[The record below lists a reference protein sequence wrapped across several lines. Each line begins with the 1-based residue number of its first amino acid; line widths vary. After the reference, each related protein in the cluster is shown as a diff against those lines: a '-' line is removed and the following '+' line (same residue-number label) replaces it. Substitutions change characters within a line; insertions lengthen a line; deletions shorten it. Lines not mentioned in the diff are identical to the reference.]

1 MSIVHLQGKKTIM
14 DIAAQIGQMERQFGI
29 DTSVEDYVKELNFGL
44 VEVVYEWANEMVRI
58 CRCMT
63 HSMRLLLDVQSN
75 GLMQKVLVRV
85 YIMQHCIA
93 NDIFSLVSVLCV
105 LMILIFSFIGI
116 C

>member
-29 DTSVEDYVKELNFGL
+29 DTSVEDYMKELNFGL

-63 HSMRLLLDVQSN
+63 HSMRLLS
-75 GLMQKVLVRV
+75 
-85 YIMQHCIA
+85 I
-93 NDIFSLVSVLCV
+93 
-105 LMILIFSFIGI
+105 IGHAI
-116 C
+116 QWSYAEGSGSCLYHAALYS